1 MSEKLRM
8 LIVDDNEEFCQNL
21 ADIMEMKGYRV
32 ATTQDGF
39 KAIDMVKQAN
49 FDLVLMDVKMPVMNG
64 VETFKKI
71 KEIAPLLPVV
81 MVTAYQVEELI
92 REALREG
99 AFGCLNK
106 PLDFQKLFEIIE
118 AVRAKGALILIADD
132 DQGLCAN
139 MSEILTRRGYR
150 VATACDGSTAINNCR
165 ENDFDIILLDMKMP
179 PLNGLETYLAIK
191 AIRPN
196 VVVIVIT
203 GYRKEMSALVEQVM
217 RQNAYTC
224 LEKPIDIDHLFTL
237 LEHVKEQK
245 ANGIFHKPR

>member
-1 MSEKLRM
+1 MSEKLRI
-8 LIVDDNEEFCQNL
+8 LVVDDNEEFCQNL

-32 ATTQDGF
+32 ATAQDGF
-39 KAIDMVKQAN
+39 KAIDMVKQGS
-49 FDLVLMDVKMPVMNG
+49 FDLVLMDIKMPVMNG

-92 REALREG
+92 KDALREG

-106 PLDFQKLFEIIE
+106 PLDFHKLFETIE
-118 AVRAKGALILIADD
+118 AVRAKGALILVADD
-132 DQGLCAN
+132 DQGLCTN
-139 MSEILTRRGYR
+139 MSEILTQRGYQ
-150 VATACDGSTAINNCR
+150 VAIAYDGSTAVLKCW
-165 ENDFDIILLDMKMP
+165 ESDFDIILLDMKMP

-191 AIRPN
+191 EIRPY

-203 GYRKEMSALVEQVM
+203 GYRTEMSALVEQAM

-224 LEKPIDIDHLFTL
+224 LEKPLDVDNLFSL
-237 LEHVKEQK
+237 LEQVKKQK
-245 ANGIFHKPR
+245 AKGIFHKPR